1 VTIRRQA
8 LYFESGAERL
18 FGWLHLP
25 EQSGAQMGI
34 VMCKPFGYE
43 AVCMHRSWREFADEF
58 AALGFPVIRFD
69 YAGTGDSSGEDPGAD
84 RMDQWTDDVL
94 AALATL
100 RRQTG
105 VREICLFG
113 MRLGVL
119 LAARAARRSDAVHG
133 LIAVAPVVDGRRY
146 SRELRALNTRTNS
159 IDLEVAGFPLSAATV
174 QGLAQIDLAAAKPG
188 AVGEY
193 LILDRN
199 DLPGARAWADGL
211 AAQGA
216 AVRYLETPG
225 FLEMTYTP
233 HVSQIPAV
241 MRDEILSWLR
251 ARPGRTSEAPGP
263 GPAAPPALQTV
274 LELIDAAGNRLQER
288 AGYFDEASTL
298 FGIVTVQ
305 PAAPNTSAMAPAT
318 GPRRGVILLNV
329 GATSHIGPNRM
340 YVTLAR
346 RWAAEGF
353 VVLRLDI
360 AGIGDSSTRP
370 NRPDNEVYPPTA
382 VDDVA
387 TAVDWLRRTYGV
399 EDLTLLGLCAGA
411 YHALRSSLRLP
422 VTRALMINP
431 LTFYWKEGMTLS
443 DLQIAEVVRN
453 PGVYRE
459 RIWSPA
465 AWRKVLR
472 GRVNLWRVGM
482 VFVRRA
488 GLGAEMSLRGFAR
501 RIGIRLP
508 NDLGTDLR
516 ELATRGVRM
525 VFIFARG
532 DTGAEL
538 LRIQGGATV
547 DELGA
552 ACQVHMIEGADH
564 IFSQHGPRGELE
576 QLLRREMSH

>member
-1 VTIRRQA
+1 MTIRRQA

-25 EQSGAQMGI
+25 EQPGARTGI
-34 VMCKPFGYE
+34 VLCKPFGYE

-69 YAGTGDSSGEDPGAD
+69 YAGTGDSTGDESGSGLIG
-84 RMDQWTDDVL
+84 QWTDDVL
-94 AALATL
+94 AAISTL
-100 RRQTG
+100 QRQAG
-105 VREICLFG
+105 VHDVCLFG

-119 LAARAARRSDAVHG
+119 LAARAAGRSEAVRG

-174 QGLAQIDLAAAKPG
+174 QSLAQIDLAATKPG
-188 AVGEY
+188 AVGQY

-241 MRDEILSWLR
+241 MRGEILSWLR
-251 ARPGRTSEAPGP
+251 ARPGRTSEVPGS
-263 GPAAPPALQTV
+263 GPAAPPAVQTV
-274 LELIDAAGNRLQER
+274 LELIDSAGHRLQER
-288 AGYFDEASTL
+288 ALYIDAESRV
-298 FGIVTVQ
+298 FGIVTAQ
-305 PAAPNTSAMAPAT
+305 PAAASTAATAPAT

-370 NRPDNEVYPPTA
+370 GRPDNEVYPPAA

-411 YHALRSSLRLP
+411 YHALRASLRMP
-422 VTRALMINP
+422 VTRTLMINP
-431 LTFYWKEGMTLS
+431 LTFHWKEGMTLS

-488 GLGAEMSLRGFAR
+488 GLGAEMSLRGLAR

-508 NDLGTDLR
+508 NDLCADLR
-516 ELATRGVRM
+516 DVAARGVRM
-525 VFIFARG
+525 VFVFARG

-564 IFSQHGPRGELE
+564 IFSQHGPRAELE
-576 QLLRREMSH
+576 ILLRREMSH